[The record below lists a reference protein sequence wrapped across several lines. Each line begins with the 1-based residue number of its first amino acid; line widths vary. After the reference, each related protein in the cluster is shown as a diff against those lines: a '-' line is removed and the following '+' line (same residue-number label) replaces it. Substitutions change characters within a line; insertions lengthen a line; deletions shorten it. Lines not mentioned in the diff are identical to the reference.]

1 MSSSPIPSDSSQESV
16 PTSQES
22 IPDPEP
28 VVWSITA
35 PTRDE
40 MEELNPPEVRI
51 DFGPDERGLDG
62 DINAN
67 WASMDIAS
75 LDDKNVVAGRA
86 SASIDFNVSLNDP
99 RGSDIQCKV
108 SFPRSTH
115 SISNGKPTV
124 IVDLDVRGLTYSF
137 KQVIVRFNGDTLGTF
152 DGR

>member
-1 MSSSPIPSDSSQESV
+1 MSASPIPSDSSQESV

-22 IPDPEP
+22 D
-28 VVWSITA
+28 A
-35 PTRDE
+35 PTSWWISTPTCDYF
-40 MEELNPPEVRI
+40 EERNPSEVKI
-51 DFGPDERGLDG
+51 EFATSVQNG
-62 DINAN
+62 DIDAH